1 MCIEMAH
8 EVVKMDCYTT
18 LTQTSK
24 GFGALKVVEA
34 YY

>member
-1 MCIEMAH
+1 MVH
-8 EVVKMDCYTT
+8 EVVKMGCYTS

-24 GFGALKVVEA
+24 GFGALKAVEA